1 MNFRQNRHGHRRQK
15 HVQHRVM
22 MGQASQLITGSFQGF
37 TSLDL
42 ATHAALKPRS
52 FSIARH
58 RAGPSRGQPSRMS
71 LRFFW
76 DAAWLRSTL
85 SVSTECTLYLLQGLR
100 ELDDQLLRWKSAGI
114 SWKSHKWM
122 LCPMPHDSAV
132 LSLLLTRS
140 AKA

>member
-1 MNFRQNRHGHRRQK
+1 M
-15 HVQHRVM
+15 QHRVM

-71 LRFFW
+71 LRFFGMLPGY
-76 DAAWLRSTL
+76 DLRCRYPPSAPSTC
-85 SVSTECTLYLLQGLR
+85 SKVYESSMINC
-100 ELDDQLLRWKSAGI
+100 
-114 SWKSHKWM
+114 
-122 LCPMPHDSAV
+122 
-132 LSLLLTRS
+132 
-140 AKA
+140 